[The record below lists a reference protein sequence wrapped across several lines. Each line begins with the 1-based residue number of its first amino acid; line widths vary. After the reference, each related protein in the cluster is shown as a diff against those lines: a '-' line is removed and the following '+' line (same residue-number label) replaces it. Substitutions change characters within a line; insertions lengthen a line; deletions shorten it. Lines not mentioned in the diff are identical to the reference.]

1 MDRAVLA
8 ARIQD
13 ILKNRAKP
21 PGERTGSSGLGTA
34 PADEEAAFAARCAA
48 AEASSRVLDVLG
60 GTFVQGAR
68 GQAIV
73 VERGYPGSH
82 SHGRHPVERYVE
94 AAASARAALPW
105 FLGGSGGLL
114 PAAEH
119 GVTPRLLFFDLE
131 TTGLSGGAG
140 TYAFL
145 VGFGFFD
152 EDGFRTRQYF
162 LRGYGEERALL
173 DAVAA
178 EVTSAGDAR
187 PLVLVTYNGRA
198 FDVPLIETR
207 YQFNRMRSPFGDLP
221 HVDMLSPA
229 RRLWKRRPAAAGGPP
244 PAAGGPITRHAVV
257 GREPRAAGRF
267 DDAPGSCSLTAIERD
282 ILGLHRQDDVPGWE
296 IPARYFGY
304 ARSGDASG
312 LAAVFEHNRLDLVS
326 LAAVAGLVLEMAR
339 EGGSVA
345 RSLHDSLGIGR
356 LLESLGRLD
365 EAERCYVVAAADDG
379 TPDQQWDRTARAD
392 ALHWLALHR
401 RRMHRYQ
408 EAAEAWLALS
418 EMPGIDADVRREALE
433 ALAIHHEHRAKDLE
447 AARAFALEALRLAE
461 AARDVEDV
469 RHRLGRL
476 SRKLDHPSLPPGF

>member
-1 MDRAVLA
+1 
-8 ARIQD
+8 
-13 ILKNRAKP
+13 
-21 PGERTGSSGLGTA
+21 
-34 PADEEAAFAARCAA
+34 
-48 AEASSRVLDVLG
+48 
-60 GTFVQGAR
+60 
-68 GQAIV
+68 
-73 VERGYPGSH
+73 
-82 SHGRHPVERYVE
+82 
-94 AAASARAALPW
+94 
-105 FLGGSGGLL
+105 
-114 PAAEH
+114 
-119 GVTPRLLFFDLE
+119 
-131 TTGLSGGAG
+131 
-140 TYAFL
+140 
-145 VGFGFFD
+145 
-152 EDGFRTRQYF
+152 
-162 LRGYGEERALL
+162 
-173 DAVAA
+173 
-178 EVTSAGDAR
+178 
-187 PLVLVTYNGRA
+187 VLVTYNGRA

-221 HVDMLSPA
+221 HVDMLFPA
-229 RRLWKRRPAAAGGPP
+229 RRLWKRRPAAAGGLR
-244 PAAGGPITRHAVV
+244 PAAGGGVARDPAASRTSQAV
-257 GREPRAAGRF
+257 GRL
-267 DDAPGSCSLTAIERD
+267 DDPPGSCSLTAIERD

-326 LAAVAGLVLEMAR
+326 LAAVAGLVLQMAR

-345 RSLHDSLGIGR
+345 RSLHDSLAIGR

-365 EAERCYVVAAADDG
+365 DAERCYAAAAADG
-379 TPDQQWDRTARAD
+379 TPDQEWDRTARAD

-401 RRMHRYQ
+401 RRLHRYQ